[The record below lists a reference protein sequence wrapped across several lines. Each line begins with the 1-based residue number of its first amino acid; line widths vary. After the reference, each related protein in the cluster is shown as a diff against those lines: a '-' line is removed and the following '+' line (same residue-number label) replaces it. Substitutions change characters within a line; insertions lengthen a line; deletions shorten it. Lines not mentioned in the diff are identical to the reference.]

1 MKITVFTSQKPA
13 QQFLPESVLFL
24 LPDKRYEPVVFSRK
38 AVVAEGYAL
47 SAYLPA
53 VLIFDKKIYFFCGD
67 DEGRE
72 LVGNGRNAV
81 FGKKSFHVDNERN
94 ADSDNGSFQGVGG
107 EFTFRVINAAS
118 RFDTVV
124 GELNG
129 ATESFAFSAG
139 KRIHRYN

>member
-1 MKITVFTSQKPA
+1 MRKHSAFFCLRKGRKKRKMFTVNDGIYGNSNDVGK
-13 QQFLPESVLFL
+13 
-24 LPDKRYEPVVFSRK
+24 
-38 AVVAEGYAL
+38 
-47 SAYLPA
+47 
-53 VLIFDKKIYFFCGD
+53 IFDKKIYFFCGD

-107 EFTFRVINAAS
+107 EFTFRVINAAAG
-118 RFDTVV
+118 FDTVV

-139 KRIHRYN
+139 KCIHRYN